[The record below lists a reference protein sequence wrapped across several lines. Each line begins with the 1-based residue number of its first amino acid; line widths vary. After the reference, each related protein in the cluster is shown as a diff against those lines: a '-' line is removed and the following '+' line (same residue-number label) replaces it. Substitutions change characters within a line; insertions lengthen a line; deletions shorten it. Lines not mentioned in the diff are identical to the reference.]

1 MSDHA
6 GAPMVPVCRV
16 PCSESLEDVD
26 RAILRLAVVCRL
38 RRPEPGVLRQ
48 VLQRWPSA

>member
-16 PCSESLEDVD
+16 LWSESLEDVD
-26 RAILRLAVVCRL
+26 RAILWLAVVCRL
-38 RRPEPGVLRQ
+38 RPAPGVLRQ